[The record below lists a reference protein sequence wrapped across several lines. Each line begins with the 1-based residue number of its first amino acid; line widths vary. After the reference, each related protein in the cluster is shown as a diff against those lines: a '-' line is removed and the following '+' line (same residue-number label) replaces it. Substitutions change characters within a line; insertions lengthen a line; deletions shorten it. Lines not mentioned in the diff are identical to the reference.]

1 MSQSNVIRILIADDH
16 SILAQALTMF
26 LECEPDITV
35 VGYAGDG
42 REALELFRQHQP
54 DVMLMDLQMPN
65 IKAAD
70 AIALGGSKTI
80 AAICAK
86 FKHARIV
93 VLTSFDGDEDIYRGL
108 RAGAKGYLLK
118 GAKPNE
124 LLEAIRTV
132 YQGEKYI
139 PPIIAAKLAERMSN
153 EELSDRE
160 LEVLR
165 LIAKGKNNQ
174 QISNVLNIAES
185 TVRFHANNI
194 FGKLNVSDRTK
205 SVSHRV
211 ESGDCQAVVASSLP
225 HILIGLK
232 PNI

>member
-1 MSQSNVIRILIADDH
+1 MSQSNVIRILIADAH
-16 SILAQALTMF
+16 PILGQALTML

-35 VGYAGDG
+35 VGYACDG
-42 REALELFRQHQP
+42 REALELFGQHQP

-70 AIALGGSKTI
+70 AIALGGSLTI

-93 VLTSFDGDEDIYRGL
+93 VLSGFDGDEDVYRGL
-108 RAGAKGYLLK
+108 RAGAKGYLPK
-118 GAKPNE
+118 GAEPNE
-124 LLEAIRTV
+124 LLDAIRTV
-132 YQGEKYI
+132 HQGQKYI

-194 FGKLNVSDRTK
+194 FGKLKVSDRT
-205 SVSHRV
+205 
-211 ESGDCQAVVASSLP
+211 QALVTALNRGIVRL
-225 HILIGLK
+225 
-232 PNI
+232 

>member
-16 SILAQALTMF
+16 PILGQALTMF
-26 LECEPDITV
+26 LECEPDMTV
-35 VGYAGDG
+35 VGHACDG
-42 REALELFRQHQP
+42 IEALELFRQHQP
-54 DVMLMDLQMPN
+54 DVALMDLQMP
-65 IKAAD
+65 KMEGAD
-70 AIALGGSKTI
+70 AI

-93 VLTSFDGDEDIYRGL
+93 VLSGFDGDEDIYRGL
-108 RAGAKGYLLK
+108 RSGAKGYLLK
-118 GAKPNE
+118 GAEPNE
-124 LLEAIRTV
+124 LLDAIRTV
-132 YQGEKYI
+132 HQGQKYI

-194 FGKLNVSDRTK
+194 FGKLKVSDRT
-205 SVSHRV
+205 
-211 ESGDCQAVVASSLP
+211 QALVTALNRGIVRL
-225 HILIGLK
+225 
-232 PNI
+232 

>member
-16 SILAQALTMF
+16 PILGQALTMF

-35 VGYAGDG
+35 VGYGRDG
-42 REALELFRQHQP
+42 EEALELFKQYQP

-65 IKAAD
+65 IEAAD
-70 AIALGGSKTI
+70 TI
-80 AAICAK
+80 ATICAK

-93 VLTSFDGDEDIYRGL
+93 VLTTFDGDEDIYRGL

-118 GAKPNE
+118 RAKPNE

-132 YQGEKYI
+132 HQGEKYI
-139 PPIIAAKLAERMSN
+139 PPSIAAKLAQRMGCQ
-153 EELSDRE
+153 ELSDRE

-174 QISNVLNIAES
+174 QISTVLNIAES

-194 FGKLNVSDRTK
+194 FGKLNVSDRT
-205 SVSHRV
+205 
-211 ESGDCQAVVASSLP
+211 QALVTALNRGIVRL
-225 HILIGLK
+225 
-232 PNI
+232 

>member
-16 SILAQALTMF
+16 PILGKALTMF
-26 LECEPDITV
+26 LECEPDLTV
-35 VGYAGDG
+35 VGYASDG

-54 DVMLMDLQMPN
+54 DVALMDLQMP
-65 IKAAD
+65 KMEGAD
-70 AIALGGSKTI
+70 AI

-93 VLTSFDGDEDIYRGL
+93 VLTTYDGDEDIYRGL

-118 GAKPNE
+118 GAEPKE
-124 LLEAIRTV
+124 LLNAIRTV
-132 YQGEKYI
+132 HQGQKYI
-139 PPIIAAKLAERMSN
+139 PPSIAAKLAERMSSP
-153 EELSDRE
+153 ELSDRE

-194 FGKLNVSDRTK
+194 FGKLNVRDRT
-205 SVSHRV
+205 
-211 ESGDCQAVVASSLP
+211 QALVTALNRGIVRL
-225 HILIGLK
+225 
-232 PNI
+232 

>member
-1 MSQSNVIRILIADDH
+1 MSQPNVIRILIADDH
-16 SILAQALTMF
+16 PILGQALKMF

-42 REALELFRQHQP
+42 RKALELFRKHQP
-54 DVMLMDLQMPN
+54 DVALMDLQMP
-65 IKAAD
+65 KMEGAD
-70 AIALGGSKTI
+70 AI

-93 VLTSFDGDEDIYRGL
+93 VLTGFDGDEDIYRGL
-108 RAGAKGYLLK
+108 RSGAKGYLLK
-118 GAKPNE
+118 GAEPKE
-124 LLEAIRTV
+124 LLDAIRTV
-132 YQGEKYI
+132 HRGKRYI
-139 PPIIAAKLAERMSN
+139 PPSIAAKLAERMGS

-174 QISNVLNIAES
+174 QISAALNIVES

-194 FGKLNVSDRTK
+194 FGKLNVSDRT
-205 SVSHRV
+205 
-211 ESGDCQAVVASSLP
+211 QALVTALNRGIVRL
-225 HILIGLK
+225 
-232 PNI
+232 

>member
-16 SILAQALTMF
+16 PILGQALTMF
-26 LECEPDITV
+26 LECEPDMIV
-35 VGYAGDG
+35 VGHAGDG

-54 DVMLMDLQMPN
+54 DVALMDLRMPK
-65 IKAAD
+65 IEGAD
-70 AIALGGSKTI
+70 AI

-93 VLTSFDGDEDIYRGL
+93 VLTTYDGDEDIYRGL

-118 GAKPNE
+118 RAEPKE
-124 LLEAIRTV
+124 LLDAIRTV
-132 YQGEKYI
+132 HQGKKYI
-139 PPIIAAKLAERMSN
+139 PPSIAAKLAERIGSP
-153 EELSDRE
+153 ELSDRE

-174 QISNVLNIAES
+174 QISNDLNIAES

-194 FGKLNVSDRTK
+194 FGKLKVSDRT
-205 SVSHRV
+205 
-211 ESGDCQAVVASSLP
+211 QALVTALNRGIVRL
-225 HILIGLK
+225 
-232 PNI
+232 